1 MTLKEL
7 KNWINHLPEEF
18 DEYPVMNGK
27 VGKLDEQYHYRI
39 DSPITTL
46 MVDEENKEI
55 IVMYDDQED
64 FEAKMGETED
74 IIPNDF
80 DRETDKMI
88 EALQS
93 EEFKESFRKQVEEDT
108 WGQGKPMFYT
118 DAEGWLVEHH
128 KDGTINKLKKLK

>member
-7 KNWINHLPEEF
+7 KNWINGLPETFE
-18 DEYPVMNGK
+18 EYSVVNGK

-46 MVDEENKEI
+46 MVDENSKEI

-64 FEAKMGETED
+64 FEANMGKS
-74 IIPNDF
+74 IPDDF
-80 DRETDKMI
+80 DSESDKI
-88 EALQS
+88 VEALQS
-93 EEFKESFRKQVEEDT
+93 EEFKEAFRKQVEQDT
-108 WGQGKPMFYT
+108 WGQGQPMYYQ
-118 DAEGWLVEHH
+118 DNEGWLVEHH